1 MTWPYM
7 ILPYMVTAL
16 RSIGIDQ
23 YANSLLQLGVQYS
36 KTQTNKKTAY

>member
-1 MTWPYM
+1 M

-36 KTQTNKKTAY
+36 KTQTKQNSLLK